1 MTENNL
7 GSSTSIEFLLLCHMQ
22 PPPFKH
28 SLPNSSS
35 RDSDLVVA
43 GVAHAQAYFF
53 TYLVIFIVFWTLYIK
68 SIVEKRIYIF
78 FVLFSENENLFLCL
92 KVMVEGSNSWVWVRL
107 QF

>member
-43 GVAHAQAYFF
+43 CVAHAQAYFF

-68 SIVEKRIYIF
+68 STVEKRIY
-78 FVLFSENENLFLCL
+78 FVLFCFQKMKIFSY
-92 KVMVEGSNSWVWVRL
+92 V
-107 QF
+107 